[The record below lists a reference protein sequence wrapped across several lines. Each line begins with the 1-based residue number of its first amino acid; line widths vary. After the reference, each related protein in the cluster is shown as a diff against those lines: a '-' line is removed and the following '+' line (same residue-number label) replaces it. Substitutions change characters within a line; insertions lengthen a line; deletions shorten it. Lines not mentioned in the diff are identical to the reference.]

1 MGESFLAMYKHQ
13 NACLVP
19 RPDFGR
25 RIDLSMYRDPDC
37 LLQMPSSI
45 PMATVVVSS
54 DPPQLPVPVA
64 LPQAPSAP
72 PPAPSSPS
80 SSLPPPSDPFV
91 QPQAQP
97 SAHGGVP
104 QNQNVIEVTTTT
116 TVTVSSTNATED
128 AAVAMVT
135 SAGLFECTQHAYT
148 YYWLAC
154 NIRFRAAGRPNF

>member
-37 LLQMPSSI
+37 LLQMPSSTPAAI
-45 PMATVVVSS
+45 FVVSS
-54 DPPQLPVPVA
+54 DPPQPPVTVA

-72 PPAPSSPS
+72 PPAPTSLS
-80 SSLPPPSDPFV
+80 SSLPPPTDTSV
-91 QPQAQP
+91 QPEAQP
-97 SAHGGVP
+97 SAPEGEP

-116 TVTVSSTNATED
+116 TVTVSATNAIED

-135 SAGLFECTQHAYT
+135 SAGQSECTQKCMHPY
-148 YYWLAC
+148 
-154 NIRFRAAGRPNF
+154 